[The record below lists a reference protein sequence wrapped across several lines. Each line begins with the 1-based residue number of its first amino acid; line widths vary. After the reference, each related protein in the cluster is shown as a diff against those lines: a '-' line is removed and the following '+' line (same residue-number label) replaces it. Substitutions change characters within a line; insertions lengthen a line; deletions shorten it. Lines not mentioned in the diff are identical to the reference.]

1 MGRKC
6 YCLLVILFE
15 NQIQT
20 ASTSSCRTQVQP
32 AASFLVCF
40 LIFIE
45 YKTKFFIDLL
55 ILNRFT
61 VLLKPIRPLLNC
73 STNNALRLPSNSC
86 FRLVTAS
93 KIFVMLLVTVM
104 LDISIKCSENCA
116 ENRQKPTENR
126 WKPHY
131 NICIP
136 LQKVL

>member
-73 STNNALRLPSNSC
+73 STNNALRLPSSSC
-86 FRLVTAS
+86 FQLVIVS
-93 KIFVMLLVTVM
+93 KIFVMLLVTVT

-116 ENRQKPTENR
+116 ESLPKPTENR
-126 WKPHY
+126 
-131 NICIP
+131 
-136 LQKVL
+136 

>member
-61 VLLKPIRPLLNC
+61 VLLKPIRP
-73 STNNALRLPSNSC
+73 SQS
-86 FRLVTAS
+86 F
-93 KIFVMLLVTVM
+93 
-104 LDISIKCSENCA
+104 
-116 ENRQKPTENR
+116 
-126 WKPHY
+126 
-131 NICIP
+131 
-136 LQKVL
+136 